1 MRKEN
6 FVNLRSMYRWE
17 NEKNSYQGEK
27 IKSSLYNVKSIEL
40 LLSHLSFKKELDF
53 LLVFSKDRADK

>member
-27 IKSSLYNVKSIEL
+27 N
-40 LLSHLSFKKELDF
+40 KK
-53 LLVFSKDRADK
+53 